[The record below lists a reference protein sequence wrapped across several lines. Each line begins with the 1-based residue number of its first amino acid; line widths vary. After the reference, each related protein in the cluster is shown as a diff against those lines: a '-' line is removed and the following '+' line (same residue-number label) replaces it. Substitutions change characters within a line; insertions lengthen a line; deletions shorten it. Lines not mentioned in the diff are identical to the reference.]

1 MRSIPNIKTLKGIM
15 IAMKSKGQGARNPGH
30 EASYK
35 VSLAINMID
44 QNQPIPVN
52 ELFSG
57 IDQWKNGIGGNIL
70 RSNEVCHT
78 TATQKLNIMI
88 LTTL

>member
-1 MRSIPNIKTLKGIM
+1 M

-35 VSLAINMID
+35 VSLAINMIE
-44 QNQPIPVN
+44 QNLPILVN
-52 ELFSG
+52 ELLSG
-57 IDQWKNGIGGNIL
+57 INQWRNGIGGNIL
-70 RSNEVCHT
+70 TSNEQCHTSNEQCHT